1 MAVKEGYDIL
11 KQPVGVD
18 SGAHHNAQLPAVPL
32 PGGQYAVAKLLPCV
46 RSGPG
51 LPAEAD
57 AGVCHPHSPR
67 GTDKQRISQLVL
79 QLEDLLGQCGLG
91 DVQPLGGLG
100 DAEAASDFEDI

>member
-1 MAVKEGYDIL
+1 MDIKVFQDIL
-11 KQPVGVD
+11 KETVGVN
-18 SGAHHNAQLPAVPL
+18 SGTDNDPQLPAKPL
-32 PGGQYAVAKLLPCV
+32 FRGEDAAAELPSGICG
-46 RSGPG
+46 GPG
-51 LPAEAD
+51 LPAEAG

-67 GTDKQRISQLVL
+67 GTDKQRISQFVL